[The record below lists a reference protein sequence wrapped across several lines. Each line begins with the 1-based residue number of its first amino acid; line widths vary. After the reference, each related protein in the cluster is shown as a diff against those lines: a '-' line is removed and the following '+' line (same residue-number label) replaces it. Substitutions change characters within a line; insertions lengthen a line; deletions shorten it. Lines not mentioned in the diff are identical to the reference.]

1 VIVIRLIWLV
11 QAVLLA
17 IAVGGLLVL
26 VRRRRYSEAALLALP
41 LLYVTG
47 VHIPLLVET
56 RQSLPVKP
64 LVIMLAAIAITS
76 VTSRRSEAS

>member
-1 VIVIRLIWLV
+1 V

-17 IAVGGLLVL
+17 VAGAGLLIL
-26 VRRRRYSEAALLALP
+26 LRRRRYSEAALLALP

-64 LVIMLAAIAITS
+64 LVLVLAAIAITS
-76 VTSRRSEAS
+76 RRSEAS

>member
-1 VIVIRLIWLV
+1 
-11 QAVLLA
+11 
-17 IAVGGLLVL
+17 
-26 VRRRRYSEAALLALP
+26 

-64 LVIMLAAIAITS
+64 LVIMLAAVAITS